1 MKNQSIMKNQKF
13 EYKLVKQNSNCV
25 SILKRPGKNNETG
38 DLYPATWK
46 MKLEI
51 D

>member
-13 EYKLVKQNSNCV
+13 EYKFKQNSDCV
-25 SILKRPGKNNETG
+25 SILKRRGKNNETG
-38 DLYPATWK
+38 DLCPATWK